1 MEGSTKCSVSTEQK
15 KEKKKNSD
23 FELRKFRYFERATEK
38 QLSSTK

>member
-15 KEKKKNSD
+15 KERKNSD

-38 QLSSTK
+38 HLSSTK